1 MMRDPLSMD
10 ASAGLRLS
18 AAAVLACVL
27 WLLVRWALA

>member
-1 MMRDPLSMD
+1 MD

-27 WLLVRWALA
+27 WLLVWWALA